1 MINIRIREFVFGMQD
16 GILSTVALATSIAVA
31 GSEKSI
37 IIVAATA
44 AAIAGTISMSTGS
57 YLSSKA
63 YLETLSVESDV
74 VNESLK
80 DALTMGVSFVIGAI
94 IPIIPHIIFTTN
106 TAIPIAILVSLLGL
120 FALGFGTGKIAKVSP
135 LRKGLEIAT
144 IGGFAAMLA
153 FLVGTFL
160 PSIL

>member
-1 MINIRIREFVFGMQD
+1 MTNIRIREFVFGMQD

-63 YLETLSVESDV
+63 YLETLSVDSDI

-80 DALTMGVSFVIGAI
+80 DALTMGISFVIVAI
-94 IPIIPHIIFTTN
+94 IPIIPHIMFSTN
-106 TAIPIAILVSLLGL
+106 RAIPIAILVSLVGL
-120 FALGFGTGKIAKVSP
+120 FALGFGTGKIANLSP
-135 LRKGLEIAT
+135 LRKGLEISI

-153 FLVGTFL
+153 FLVGNFL
-160 PSIL
+160 PNIL

>member
-1 MINIRIREFVFGMQD
+1 MANIRIREFVFGMQD

-31 GSEKSI
+31 SSEKSI

-63 YLETLSVESDV
+63 YLETISIESDV

-80 DALTMGVSFVIGAI
+80 DAITMGISFIIGAS
-94 IPIIPHIIFTTN
+94 IPLIPHIIFTTE
-106 TAIPIAILVSLLGL
+106 TATPIAILVSLLGL
-120 FALGFGTGKIAKVSP
+120 FTLGYATGKITKLSP
-135 LRKGLEIAT
+135 LKKGIEIT
-144 IGGFAAMLA
+144 IIGGFAAILA
-153 FLVGTFL
+153 FLVGNFL
-160 PSIL
+160 PRIL

>member
-1 MINIRIREFVFGMQD
+1 MQD

-63 YLETLSVESDV
+63 YLEALSVNSDV

-80 DALTMGVSFVIGAI
+80 DALTMGMSFVVGAT
-94 IPIIPHIIFTTN
+94 IPIIPHIILTTE
-106 TAIPIAILVSLLGL
+106 TATPIAILVSLIGL
-120 FALGFGTGKIAKVSP
+120 FALGFGTGKIVKLSP
-135 LRKGLEIAT
+135 LRKGLEIT
-144 IGGFAAMLA
+144 IIGGFAAFLA
-153 FLVGTFL
+153 FLVGNFL
-160 PSIL
+160 PYII

>member
-1 MINIRIREFVFGMQD
+1 MTNIRIREFVFGMQD

-63 YLETLSVESDV
+63 YLETLSVDSDI

-80 DALTMGVSFVIGAI
+80 DALTMGISFVIGAI
-94 IPIIPHIIFTTN
+94 IPIIPHIMFSTNRAIPTLYCSSFFRNVAIFNNKFSRTIFTLN
-106 TAIPIAILVSLLGL
+106 NHLIFYNNLYY
-120 FALGFGTGKIAKVSP
+120 
-135 LRKGLEIAT
+135 T
-144 IGGFAAMLA
+144 IQSFD
-153 FLVGTFL
+153 
-160 PSIL
+160 